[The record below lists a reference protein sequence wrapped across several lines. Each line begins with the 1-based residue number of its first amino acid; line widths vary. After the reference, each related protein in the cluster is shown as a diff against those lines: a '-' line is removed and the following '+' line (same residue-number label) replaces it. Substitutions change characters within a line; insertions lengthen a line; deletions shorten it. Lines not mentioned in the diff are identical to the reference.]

1 MSATQHISAQE
12 VRSVE
17 HQMRSSLSPV
27 FGLPSGLI
35 RRLVLHAPS
44 SKQIV
49 SLCVPAESVL
59 RNSFFSVMTV
69 EPLTAV

>member
-1 MSATQHISAQE
+1 
-12 VRSVE
+12 
-17 HQMRSSLSPV
+17 MRSSLSPV